1 MLLTE
6 QIDRDLVNAMKQRE
20 ELRLSV
26 LRMLKSALKL
36 KQVETGAA
44 LSDEQAQAI
53 LRTLVKQR
61 REAAEMFAQGG
72 RGELAQKELD
82 EIKIVDSYLPAAAT
96 DADLEAAVAAAISE
110 TAATTPKDL
119 GRVMKAAVARLVGK
133 TVDGKRLSELVKARL
148 GQ

>member
-1 MLLTE
+1 MLLIE
-6 QIDRDLVNAMKQRE
+6 QIDRDMVNAMKQRE

-26 LRMLKSALKL
+26 LRMIKSALKL

-82 EIKIVDSYLPAAAT
+82 EIKIVESYLPAAAS

-119 GRVMKAAVARLVGK
+119 GKVMKAAMTRLAGK
-133 TVDGKRLSELVKARL
+133 TVDGKRLSELAKTRL